1 MDEILAVLVF
11 SFDGVAYGGLQQP
24 PKIHPVRLTVEA
36 ILESFARA
44 RSTNAP
50 VMEESMGAAQPATPL
65 AVNARSKSRIGSI
78 DLIRGAAMILMA
90 IDHVRVYSGV
100 PPGGPTPGVFFTRWV
115 THFCAPAFIFLAGTS
130 IFLYSRKHANLSR
143 YLLIRGA
150 WLIFL
155 EFTFLRVAWTF
166 NLDFAHY
173 EMAGVIWVIGCCMI
187 LMAGLV
193 KLPLAAVGTIGVVI
207 IAGHNLMDSHMG
219 KLLEGLDANQLSGL
233 WKILYVGF
241 FAGPIRL
248 GPSGP
253 NLIVL
258 YSIVPWIGV
267 MAAGYAFG
275 RIVTLEPTQRK
286 RLCMTIGLSAVGLF
300 TVLRG
305 FNLYGDPRPWHVADQ
320 GPNGSVPMP
329 ALFAFLNTSKYPASL
344 CFLLMTLGPII
355 ALVPL
360 LEHLNGALARRIVLF
375 GRVPF
380 FFYMVHIPLIHA
392 LALVVSKI
400 RLGVVSPWLFTNHP
414 MGNPEPPDVYVW
426 SLPLL
431 YLIWGLA
438 IVLLYFAC
446 RWFAALKASR
456 NDWWLEYF

>member
-1 MDEILAVLVF
+1 MSATLT
-11 SFDGVAYGGLQQP
+11 SP
-24 PKIHPVRLTVEA
+24 PLTV
-36 ILESFARA
+36 
-44 RSTNAP
+44 NVAP
-50 VMEESMGAAQPATPL
+50 
-65 AVNARSKSRIGSI
+65 KSRIGSI
-78 DLIRGAAMILMA
+78 DLIRGAVMILMA
-90 IDHVRVYSGV
+90 IDHVRVFSGV
-100 PPGGPTPGVFFTRWV
+100 PAGGPTAGVFLTRWV

-130 IFLYSRKHANLSR
+130 VFLYGRKHADVSR

-155 EFTFLRVAWTF
+155 ELTFLRVAWTF
-166 NLDFAHY
+166 NFDFLHY

-207 IAGHNLMDSHMG
+207 MAAHNLMDSHRG
-219 KLLEGLDANQLSGL
+219 RLLDSLDQNRLSGL
-233 WKILYVGF
+233 WKIFYVGF
-241 FAGPIRL
+241 FAGPVQF
-248 GPSGP
+248 GPHGP

-258 YSIVPWIGV
+258 YSIIPWIGV

-275 RIVTLEPTQRK
+275 KIMTLEPAQRK
-286 RLCMTIGLSAVGLF
+286 RLCLAIGLSAIGLF
-300 TVLRG
+300 LVLRG
-305 FNLYGDPRPWHVADQ
+305 FNLYGDPRPWHAAAQ
-320 GPNGSVPMP
+320 GWNGAPPMP
-329 ALFAFLNTSKYPASL
+329 ALFAFLNTTKYPASL
-344 CFLLMTLGPII
+344 SFLLMTLGPMI

-360 LEHLNGALARRIVLF
+360 LEGLVGGVARRLILF

-380 FFYMVHIPLIHA
+380 FFYMLHIPLIHA

-414 MGNPEPPDVYVW
+414 MGNPEPPEGYVW

-431 YLIWGLA
+431 YLIWGIT

-446 RWFAALKASR
+446 RWFAALKAKRS
-456 NDWWLEYF
+456 DWWLQYL